1 MSGPGQVAGM
11 PGRGEISL
19 GARFVLLAALS
30 LALIVVDHR
39 QDQLSRV
46 REVLSLAVHPIYV
59 VVDFPFNAWQ
69 SITGSISD
77 RRTLMSEN
85 ARLRRQVVISQYRLQ
100 DLNVLEME
108 NNRLRELLDSYE
120 EVSEGRVMIAEILS
134 TDLEHYRQRFIIN
147 RGAFDGV
154 EVGQPLLDADG
165 VVGQVESVSAMTS
178 EALLITDP
186 DHALPVAIERTGVR
200 AIAEGT
206 GDSSQLRLN
215 NLTNSSDVV
224 LGDRLVTSGLGG
236 IFPSGRPVA
245 IIDEFTQRPDQSFA
259 YVTARP
265 VSALDRNQEV
275 LLVWKDVRVDSDE
288 ALTALEGVQQ

>member
-1 MSGPGQVAGM
+1 MSGPGQAGGI
-11 PGRGEISL
+11 PGRGEFSL
-19 GARFVLLAALS
+19 GARFVLLAVLS
-30 LALIVVDHR
+30 LALIVVDYR

-46 REVLSLAVHPIYV
+46 REILSLAVHPIYV
-59 VVDFPFNAWQ
+59 VVDFPFNVWQ
-69 SITGSISD
+69 SMTGAISD
-77 RRTLMSEN
+77 RRLLMSEN
-85 ARLRRQVVISQYRLQ
+85 ARLRRQVLISQYRLQ

-120 EVSEGRVMIAEILS
+120 EISDDRVMIAEILS

-154 EVGQPLLDADG
+154 EVGQPLVDADG

-186 DHALPVAIERTGVR
+186 DHALPVAIERTGAR

-206 GDSSQLRLN
+206 GDSTRLVLN
-215 NLTNSSDVV
+215 NLTNSADVV
-224 LGDRLVTSGLGG
+224 VGDRLVTSGLGG
-236 IFPSGRPVA
+236 VFPSGRPVA
-245 IIDEFTQRPDQSFA
+245 IIEEFTQRPDQSFA

-265 VSALDRNQEV
+265 ISELDRNQEV
-275 LLVWKDVRVDSDE
+275 LLVWRDDRSDNE
-288 ALTALEGVQQ
+288 EVAGILEGAAK

>member
-1 MSGPGQVAGM
+1 MQ
-11 PGRGEISL
+11 GRGEISP
-19 GARFVLLAALS
+19 GARFVLLAALA

-46 REVLSLAVHPIYV
+46 REILSLAVHPIYV
-59 VVDFPFNAWQ
+59 VVDFPFNVWQ
-69 SITGSISD
+69 SITGSFSD
-77 RRTLMSEN
+77 RRSLTTEN

-108 NNRLRELLDSYE
+108 NNRLRGLLDSYE

-147 RGAFDGV
+147 RGSTDDV

-178 EALLITDP
+178 QALLITDP

-215 NLTNSSDVV
+215 NLTNSADVV

-245 IIDEFTQRPDQSFA
+245 IIDGFTQRPEQNFA

-265 VSALDRNQEV
+265 ISELDRNQEV
-275 LLVWKDVRVDSDE
+275 LLVWKDDRGVGDE
-288 ALTALEGVQQ
+288 SVEILEGALQ